1 MNIWTLY
8 TFTQNHRVALQQ
20 LIYKFQAKFLKMKAK
35 KPDSKGNIIVGT
47 TAILI
52 VALLLI
58 SIFVITT
65 ITFIENSNIDSE
77 TNDNFKY
84 VIDDYSANL
93 EILGRDAIA
102 EATQKVYNGLPV
114 RDSQDQIK
122 KNLNKILEDKNE
134 EFRKK
139 YDMDMSSEVISVE
152 PTDSPWKL
160 LFKVK
165 LNGKKGDNEFSQVIE
180 RNASIEGLR
189 DPLPIAK
196 LTIASG
202 VMAYDDK
209 IHYKTALSAYM
220 LLHNFDSPESYIEA
234 TAPLTMKKCPYDPYV
249 HHGDPGVLKDCLD
262 TGYFHES
269 ADGSCYLCRLEGKG
283 KCPHYGM
290 EVFIQTHTPLQ
301 NESLSCSDHVVFAD
315 HYNGEKIDPNDWN
328 SLILDSSHRKKY
340 GLVGNESY

>member
-1 MNIWTLY
+1 
-8 TFTQNHRVALQQ
+8 
-20 LIYKFQAKFLKMKAK
+20 MKRK
-35 KPDSKGNIIVGT
+35 KLDSKGNIIVGT

-58 SIFVITT
+58 CIFVVTT
-65 ITFIENSNIDSE
+65 INFIHDSNIES
-77 TNDNFKY
+77 TANDNFKY
-84 VIDDYSANL
+84 IIEDYSRNL
-93 EILGRDAIA
+93 EVLGRDSIA

-114 RDSQDQIK
+114 HDSEDQIK
-122 KNLNKILEDKNE
+122 KNLAKRLSEKNE
-134 EFRKK
+134 EYKKK
-139 YDMDMSSEVISVE
+139 YDIDLTSEPLSVE
-152 PTDSPWKL
+152 PTDSPWKI

-165 LNGKKGDNEFSQVIE
+165 LNGKKDGEMFSQIVE
-180 RNASIEGLR
+180 SNSSIEGLR
-189 DPLPIAK
+189 DPLPVAK

-202 VMAYDDK
+202 IMAYDDK

-249 HHGDPGVLKDCLD
+249 HHGDPNVLRDCLD

-290 EVFIQTHTPLQ
+290 EVFIQTHTPLG

-315 HYNGEKIDPNDWN
+315 HYNGQKIDPDDWD

-340 GLVGNESY
+340 GLSGNESY

>member
-1 MNIWTLY
+1 
-8 TFTQNHRVALQQ
+8 
-20 LIYKFQAKFLKMKAK
+20 MKAK
-35 KPDSKGNIIVGT
+35 KLDSKGNIIVGT

-52 VALLLI
+52 VALLMI

-65 ITFIENSNIDSE
+65 IEFIKNSNLESE
-77 TNDNFKY
+77 ANDNFKY
-84 VIDDYSANL
+84 IIDDYSANL
-93 EILGRDAIA
+93 EVLGRDAIA
-102 EATQKVYNGLPV
+102 EATQKVYSGLPI
-114 RDSQDQIK
+114 RDSEDQIK
-122 KNLNKILEDKNE
+122 KNLNNILDDENE
-134 EFRKK
+134 KFKQK
-139 YDMDMSSEVISVE
+139 YDIDLSSEVISVQ
-152 PTDSPWKL
+152 PTDSPWKV

-165 LNGKKGDNEFSQVIE
+165 LYGKKDSEQFSQIVE
-180 RNASIEGLR
+180 KNASIEGLR

-220 LLHNFDSPESYIEA
+220 LLHNLDSPESYIEA

-249 HHGDPGVLKDCLD
+249 HHGDPGVLRDCLD

-290 EVFIQTHTPLQ
+290 EVFIQTHTPLG

-315 HYNGEKIDPNDWN
+315 HYNGQKIDPDDWD

>member
-1 MNIWTLY
+1 
-8 TFTQNHRVALQQ
+8 
-20 LIYKFQAKFLKMKAK
+20 MKRK
-35 KPDSKGNIIVGT
+35 KIDSKGNIIVGT

-58 SIFVITT
+58 CIFVITS
-65 ITFIENSNIDSE
+65 INYIQSSNIDSE
-77 TNDNFKY
+77 ANDNFKY
-84 VIDDYSANL
+84 IIDDYSNSL
-93 EILGRDAIA
+93 EMLGKDAID

-114 RDSQDQIK
+114 LDSEDQIK
-122 KNLNKILEDKNE
+122 KNLNKILKEKNK
-134 EFRKK
+134 EFKEK

-152 PTDSPWKL
+152 PSDSPWKV

-165 LNGKKGDNEFSQVIE
+165 LDGKKGNEEFSDIIE

-202 VMAYDDK
+202 VMAYDDE

-220 LLHNFDSPESYIEA
+220 LLHNLDSPESYIEA
-234 TAPLTMKKCPYDPYV
+234 TAPLNIKKCPYDPYV
-249 HHGDPGVLKDCLD
+249 HHGDPGVLRDCLD
-262 TGYFHES
+262 SGYFHES

-290 EVFIQTHTPLQ
+290 EVFIQTHTPLD

-315 HYNGEKIDPNDWN
+315 HYNGAKIDPDDWD
-328 SLILDSSHRKKY
+328 SLILDDSHRKKY
-340 GLVGNESY
+340 GLIEDEL